1 MADTPT
7 WATSDDTKAT
17 VTPAADGKTAVVDF
31 IAAGNVDISATVG
44 TVTKKTSFTV
54 TPPPTLGA
62 LTVKAAARVG
72 GQTVTVTE
80 AVGSGL
86 QRRYKIT
93 AANAKPTVNYNTVVD
108 TKSGW
113 VAFPDNG
120 QITGTEGQVVTV
132 VDCTVSGANAR
143 TKGEATL
150 PAPTP
155 ATVAVTGITVTP
167 ATASVEVG
175 KTVTITAK
183 VAPDNATNKNVTWA
197 SSDDTKAT
205 VDNKGVVTGVAA
217 GTVEIT
223 ATTVDGKKTNKAT
236 VTVTAPASA

>member
-31 IAAGNVDISATVG
+31 IAAGNVDISATIG
-44 TVTKKTSFTV
+44 KVTKKTSFTV
-54 TPPPTLGA
+54 TPPPTLGT

-80 AVGSGL
+80 AIGSGL

-93 AANAKPTVNYNTVVD
+93 AANAKPTVDYNTVID

-113 VAFPDNG
+113 EAFPANG
-120 QITGTEGQVVTV
+120 QVSGAEGQVITV
-132 VDCTVSGANAR
+132 VDCLMSGANAR
-143 TKGEATL
+143 SKGEVVL

-155 ATVAVTGITVTP
+155 ATVAVTGVTLDK
-167 ATASVEVG
+167 ATASVEKG
-175 KTVTITAK
+175 KTVALVAT
-183 VAPDNATNKNVTWA
+183 VAPEGATNKSVTWA
-197 SSDDTKAT
+197 SDKPAVAT
-205 VDNKGVVTGVAA
+205 VKDGTVTAVAA
-217 GTVEIT
+217 GTANIT
-223 ATTVDGKKTNKAT
+223 VTTADGKKTAT
-236 VTVTAPASA
+236 CVVTVTEHTSA